1 MKSEDKARAA
11 ITTLREG
18 FKALDFQRVCS
29 ELLILPE
36 DRTVAQTCA
45 SVGER

>member
-29 ELLILPE
+29 ELLILP
-36 DRTVAQTCA
+36 VC
-45 SVGER
+45 GELLIFQRNQ